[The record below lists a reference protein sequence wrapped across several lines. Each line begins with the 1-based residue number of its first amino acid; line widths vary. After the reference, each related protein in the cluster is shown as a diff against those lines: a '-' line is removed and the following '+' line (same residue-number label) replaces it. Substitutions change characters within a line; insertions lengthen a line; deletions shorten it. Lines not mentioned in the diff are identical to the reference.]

1 MAIFAN
7 NYKNIAQRHGF
18 WTQQHIRER
27 RIMKAKNINTDRSRQ
42 EITKNIPGFPV
53 SCYLSEFT
61 SGAYDHIDWHW
72 HVEFQLCLTI
82 SGAVVWNT
90 GNQQITAARGRRDI
104 HKFTLR
110 AYGKTMQ
117 RRHGVFLPGFSA
129 GFSLHRQ
136 KGRSL

>member
-61 SGAYDHIDWHW
+61 SGTYDHIDWHW

-90 GNQQITAARGRRDI
+90 GNQQITAD
-104 HKFTLR
+104 
-110 AYGKTMQ
+110 
-117 RRHGVFLPGFSA
+117 A
-129 GFSLHRQ
+129 GEGIFINSR
-136 KGRSL
+136 